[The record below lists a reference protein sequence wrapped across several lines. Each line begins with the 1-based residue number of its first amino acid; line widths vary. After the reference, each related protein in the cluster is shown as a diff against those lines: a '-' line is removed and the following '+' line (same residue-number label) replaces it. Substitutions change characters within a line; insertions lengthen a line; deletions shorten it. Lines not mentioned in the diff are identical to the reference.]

1 MITIERIRFD
11 PADAIRCGDASRYN
25 VNNIWAD
32 GIPPPDYGE
41 RLAATLTGRWAH
53 HFHTWL
59 GKLTISGPSLRWMK
73 EASAQSYLGKFMH
86 HYDDDLKQTVEDYQ
100 GEFPSPP
107 GPGWFVRTEHVSLKE
122 GCYGTGPYISLTS
135 VLQSAVTSAYRQ
147 RAVRDDDDA
156 CVLYFFP
163 WVEIDPDREFRV
175 FVHLDS
181 VTALCPQGGSSAM
194 SGYVRKQMKS
204 SRTLSG
210 RRSSS
215 STITSRRGW
224 HI

>member
-1 MITIERIRFD
+1 
-11 PADAIRCGDASRYN
+11 
-25 VNNIWAD
+25 
-32 GIPPPDYGE
+32 
-41 RLAATLTGRWAH
+41 
-53 HFHTWL
+53 
-59 GKLTISGPSLRWMK
+59 MK

-122 GCYGTGPYISLTS
+122 GCYGMGPYISLTS
-135 VLQSAVTSAYRQ
+135 VLQSAVTSAYRH
-147 RAVRDDDDA
+147 RAVRRDDDA

-181 VTALCPQGGSSAM
+181 VTALCPQRWFKRNEWLCSQTDEELENIVRQAVLFFDDHVKARLAYLNGSYTFDLAVLATGEMYFIEPNPSGAQYSAGSALFHWVRDESILVGEDDVTLRFISEIRGSS
-194 SGYVRKQMKS
+194 
-204 SRTLSG
+204 
-210 RRSSS
+210 
-215 STITSRRGW
+215 
-224 HI
+224 